1 MVICKAIHHCSSS
14 TRADSIEGLVDNDKY
29 FTINQAITPTDLSF
43 LMGLAMEYERSVKDW
58 IKLLKSNP
66 DSHVKR
72 RAAEA
77 LARLGDTKAVKP
89 LMSALGSDPDNT
101 VRGAAARAL
110 GELGDRRAVKSL
122 ISALR
127 NDVSVD
133 VRSGAAAALGK
144 IGDTRALKH
153 LIFVLQRH
161 KAVAARRSA
170 ALALGHFDDEKARS
184 PLVGSLQRDPSVE
197 VRRSAAQALEG
208 HLDQLDP
215 SRRGFIESIIQQLLP
230 DPVEETPERVETVRA
245 VRVKPAASPVKRRL
259 KCPSCGKWIRKEAEV
274 CPKCKKPL
282 SRCMICHKVIGP
294 GDVFTACPN
303 CEQLAHL
310 EHMQHW
316 LSIKRVC
323 PHCQQYLSPRDF
335 EL

>member
-1 MVICKAIHHCSSS
+1 
-14 TRADSIEGLVDNDKY
+14 
-29 FTINQAITPTDLSF
+29 
-43 LMGLAMEYERSVKDW
+43 MEHERSVKDW
-58 IKLLKSNP
+58 IKLLERNP

-77 LARLGDTKAVKP
+77 LARLGDSKAVKP
-89 LMSALGSDPDNT
+89 LMSALGSDSDNS

-127 NDVSVD
+127 NDVSVA
-133 VRSGAAAALGK
+133 VRSGAATALGS
-144 IGDTRALKH
+144 IGDARALKH
-153 LIFVLQRH
+153 LIFVLKRH
-161 KAVAARRSA
+161 KAVAARRAA
-170 ALALGHFDDEKARS
+170 ALALGHFEDEKALS
-184 PLVGSLQRDPSVE
+184 ALTGSLKQDPSLE
-197 VRRSAAQALEG
+197 VKRSAAQALEG
-208 HLDQLDP
+208 QLDRLDP
-215 SRRGFIESIIQQLLP
+215 QRRMVIEPIIQQLLP
-230 DPVEETPERVETVRA
+230 EPVVDDILESEETVRL

-259 KCPSCGKWIRKEAEV
+259 KCPSCGKWIRKEVDV